1 MHIPA
6 IHADQ
11 HTEPVLTGWL
21 AHLVLDIGT
30 GPDGGGITFGS
41 LADGIV
47 VAQRRPGVWSVS
59 FRPIASNGSRR
70 RYYTSPHVVS
80 GVIITREHDAAA
92 AVPRP
97 DQAAAEGG
105 LRARLGRAGRDLPRR
120 RPGPHR
126 PRTRAGDRLMP
137 TFGGKLRA
145 GDVLELRPLKVAG
158 RCPNPVRLGAR
169 RGAVRGGRAHRQRRQ
184 LRGLGSPPALAG
196 VRGTG
201 CLDPGGP
208 GPDWRTP

>member
-59 FRPIASNGSRR
+59 FRPIASDGSRR
-70 RYYTSPHVVS
+70 RYYTNPHVVA

-92 AVPRP
+92 VRP
-97 DQAAAEGG
+97 
-105 LRARLGRAGRDLPRR
+105 
-120 RPGPHR
+120 
-126 PRTRAGDRLMP
+126 T
-137 TFGGKLRA
+137 
-145 GDVLELRPLKVAG
+145 
-158 RCPNPVRLGAR
+158 
-169 RGAVRGGRAHRQRRQ
+169 RQRRKEDSEAD
-184 LRGLGSPPALAG
+184 LAERAETYLEDGLARTGREPEP
-196 VRGTG
+196 GTG
-201 CLDPGGP
+201 
-208 GPDWRTP
+208 